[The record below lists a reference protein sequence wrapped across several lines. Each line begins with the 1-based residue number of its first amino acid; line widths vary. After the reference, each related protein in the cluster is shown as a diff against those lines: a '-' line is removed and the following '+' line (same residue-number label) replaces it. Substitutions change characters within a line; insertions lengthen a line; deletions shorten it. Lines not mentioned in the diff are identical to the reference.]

1 MNTAV
6 QTKSSK
12 LPSYISLL
20 LVAVLGV
27 AVAKLMWLVVTP
39 KTKAAAYVQENT
51 SAISKPKQRINYGKL
66 IANQHLFGIV
76 EIKKAPPVTKSPT
89 PKAAPKV
96 APTKLNLKLHGIVAY
111 RSSKG
116 GYALISSGSSSQ
128 KVYGKG
134 DELEKG
140 VTVSEVFSDKVV
152 LNNNGKSEDLLL
164 PINKASSSS
173 SNRGFSNN
181 NGPASRDIP
190 VLPMGG
196 SEPAMNLENGGDQ
209 SPPSSGAPELSSF
222 REEMRAD
229 PSKLMKVARGS
240 PAIVDGEFIGFR
252 IQPGSRRKL
261 FRKLGFRPNDI
272 IMEVNGIVLDDMSKG
287 AMIIGELSQASS
299 LSVKVK
305 RGNREISID
314 HSF

>member
-6 QTKSSK
+6 QTKSKFSGF
-12 LPSYISLL
+12 ISLL
-20 LVAVLGV
+20 LVIVLGI
-27 AVAKLMWLVVTP
+27 AVAKLMWLIITP
-39 KTKAAAYVQENT
+39 KTEVAAYVQESTN
-51 SAISKPKQRINYGKL
+51 AANKPKQKVNYGKL
-66 IANQHLFGIV
+66 IANQHLFGVV
-76 EIKKAPPVTKSPT
+76 EVKKAAPVAKVPKPT
-89 PKAAPKV
+89 EAPKV

-111 RSSKG
+111 RESKG
-116 GYALISSGSSSQ
+116 GFALISSGSGSQ

-134 DELEKG
+134 DEVEKG
-140 VTVSEVFSDKVV
+140 VTVSEIFSDKVV

-164 PINKASSSS
+164 PINKASASSS
-173 SNRGFSNN
+173 RRGGSNN
-181 NGPASRDIP
+181 PNLRDVP
-190 VLPMGG
+190 GAPMGAL
-196 SEPAMNLENGGDQ
+196 EPAMN
-209 SPPSSGAPELSSF
+209 SRPPNSGAPDLSSF

-240 PAIVDGEFIGFR
+240 PAIVDGQFIGFR

-272 IMEVNGIVLDDMSKG
+272 ITEVNGIVLDDMSKG

-305 RGNREISID
+305 RGNQEISID

>member
-1 MNTAV
+1 MNTVV
-6 QTKSSK
+6 QTKSK
-12 LPSYISLL
+12 LPGFLSLL

-27 AVAKLMWLVVTP
+27 AVAKLMWLIITP
-39 KTKAAAYVQENT
+39 KTKMAAYVQENT
-51 SAISKPKQRINYGKL
+51 SAVNKPKQKINYGKL

-76 EIKKAPPVTKSPT
+76 ELKKAAPVAKVAKPNE
-89 PKAAPKV
+89 APKV

-111 RSSKG
+111 RASKG
-116 GYALISSGSSSQ
+116 GFALISSGSGSQ

-140 VTVSEVFSDKVV
+140 VTVSEIFSDKVV
-152 LNNNGKSEDLLL
+152 LNNHGKSEDLLL
-164 PINKASSSS
+164 PINKASRSSVRGGN
-173 SNRGFSNN
+173 SNHMPNQPNN
-181 NGPASRDIP
+181 ESPPPDMDEDIP
-190 VLPMGG
+190 QPGVNM
-196 SEPAMNLENGGDQ
+196 SESSAPNPD
-209 SPPSSGAPELSSF
+209 SPDLSSF

-229 PSKLMKVARGS
+229 PSKLMRVARGS
-240 PAIVDGEFIGFR
+240 PAIVDGQFVGFR

-272 IMEVNGIVLDDMSKG
+272 ITEVNGIVIDDMSKG
-287 AMIIGELSQASS
+287 AMVIGELSQASS

-305 RGNREISID
+305 RGNQEISID